1 MPEFIVVAENEADAR
16 MVCALADR
24 VLVEDEK
31 SPDWLDETVLPHVRE
46 WTSFE
51 GSYICTRWTAIHT
64 LYQEHKLPR
73 YRGHVEGQAQGV
85 DTAIT
90 RKAIRLALKLRQ
102 QRDIIA
108 LVLSRDLDSQHERK
122 DGMQQAAAE
131 VEGKLPVAIAAQYP
145 KREAW
150 ILNGFW
156 GDSEQDK
163 ERLATIRQRL
173 NFDPCEEAHRLR
185 YSSATSDSAR
195 DPKRIIDE
203 LEIDFERERRGWAEV
218 ELDILRMR
226 GENTYL
232 RHYLDEVQEKLLP
245 LLLRSN

>member
-24 VLVEDEK
+24 VFLEE
-31 SPDWLDETVLPHVRE
+31 SPEWLDETVLPHVRE
-46 WTSFE
+46 WTSLE
-51 GSYICTRWTAIHT
+51 GGSICTRWTAIHT

-73 YRGHVEGQAQGV
+73 YRGHVDGNSQGV

-90 RKAIRLALKLRQ
+90 RKVIRLALKLQ
-102 QRDIIA
+102 QHRDILA

-122 DGMQQAAAE
+122 DGMQQAVAE
-131 VEGKLPVAIAAQYP
+131 VAGKLIVAVASQYP

-150 ILNGFW
+150 ILNGFFA
-156 GDSEQDK
+156 DSDQDNQ
-163 ERLATIRQRL
+163 RLEAIRQRL

-185 YSSATSDSAR
+185 YSSSTSDPAR
-195 DPKRIIDE
+195 NPKRIIDE
-203 LEIDFERERRGWAEV
+203 HRCWAKV
-218 ELDILRMR
+218 ELDILRTR

-232 RHYLDEVQEKLLP
+232 RHYLDEVKEKLLP
-245 LLLRSN
+245 RLLR

>member
-24 VLVEDEK
+24 VLLEE
-31 SPDWLDETVLPHVRE
+31 SPDWLDETVLPYVRK

-51 GSYICTRWTAIHT
+51 GSQVCTRWTAIHT
-64 LYQEHKLPR
+64 LYQDHHLPR
-73 YRGHVEGQAQGV
+73 YRGHVDGKAQGV

-90 RKAIRLALKLRQ
+90 RKAIRLALKLQQ
-102 QRDIIA
+102 QREIIA

-122 DGMQQAAAE
+122 AGIQQAAAE
-131 VEGKLPVAIAAQYP
+131 VEGKLVVAIAAQYP

-150 ILNGFW
+150 ILNGFLCNNKQE
-156 GDSEQDK
+156 EQC
-163 ERLATIRQRL
+163 LATVRQRL

-185 YSSATSDSAR
+185 YSSGTSDAAR
-195 DPKRIIDE
+195 DPKRIIAE
-203 LEIDFERERRGWAEV
+203 LEIDFAREQRAWAEIQ
-218 ELDILRMR
+218 LDILRTR

-232 RHYLDEVQEKLLP
+232 RHYLDEVKDKLLP
-245 LLLRSN
+245 LLLR